1 MIKSKLIER
10 KLREP
15 GVNVRVVRA
24 TTWRKVEEI
33 MTQLLKQTVSKKLE
47 NCNSKIKCKI
57 NIFKQIKQRI

>member
-15 GVNVRVVRA
+15 WVNVRVVRA

-33 MTQLLKQTVSKKLE
+33 MTQLLRQTVSKKLE

-57 NIFKQIKQRI
+57 NHSHLNTS